1 MITLAIIITLIFI
14 FIYRMKSART
24 PQKVRKFI
32 YKIIDMNKVDDLQ
45 DYVSERYG
53 ELDIRNI
60 TCCSVNSQYILLT
73 IEHEIV
79 VSKRKGKAD
88 E

>member
-1 MITLAIIITLIFI
+1 MITLAIIIILIFI

-53 ELDIRNI
+53 DLDVRTIY
-60 TCCSVNSQYILLT
+60 CSSINNRYVLLT
-73 IEHEIV
+73 IEHETLE
-79 VSKRKGKAD
+79 SKRKGKAD